1 MKRSAGILVTSIF
14 RSTWFCSLN
23 RSRPWQVIFGSAAIG
38 ALGSFATHSILP
50 ALSTIRADLQSDI
63 GVTQL
68 IVSLSLL
75 SLGVG
80 QLFVAPLSDRY
91 GRRPVILTGLLL
103 YVLASIVAASSAH
116 IGGLIAARALQA
128 FGCGASISVARA
140 TLMDYFGPTR
150 AATGIAYTAT
160 AILLVPMFAPTLG
173 GYMAEYL
180 GWRWIFVICAV
191 LGVAVLI
198 FNWIRIAE
206 THPRGVSTGPAPRT
220 LHSYRILLTS
230 PDYLAFVAFGAF
242 MMSAMYTV
250 ITGAPYVVIEV
261 MHLAPSTYGKLFLI
275 PAIGSFTGF
284 FLAARVGRRFGA
296 MRLLGTGLGIG
307 LLSTAIMAALMLM
320 HYWHPLAIF
329 LPAMGLGFSNALST
343 PGSTSSA
350 IATHPTIAGAASG
363 LLGFTQLALS
373 AAGTQ
378 LVAHLAD
385 HTPVPFVLTVL
396 AQVLIA
402 AAIYLFIRK
411 RRLHPAAS
419 PEYDGSETVTL

>member
-191 LGVAVLI
+191 LGV
-198 FNWIRIAE
+198 
-206 THPRGVSTGPAPRT
+206 
-220 LHSYRILLTS
+220 
-230 PDYLAFVAFGAF
+230 D
-242 MMSAMYTV
+242 
-250 ITGAPYVVIEV
+250 
-261 MHLAPSTYGKLFLI
+261 
-275 PAIGSFTGF
+275 
-284 FLAARVGRRFGA
+284 RR
-296 MRLLGTGLGIG
+296 
-307 LLSTAIMAALMLM
+307 
-320 HYWHPLAIF
+320 
-329 LPAMGLGFSNALST
+329 
-343 PGSTSSA
+343 
-350 IATHPTIAGAASG
+350 
-363 LLGFTQLALS
+363 
-373 AAGTQ
+373 
-378 LVAHLAD
+378 AH
-385 HTPVPFVLTVL
+385 V
-396 AQVLIA
+396 
-402 AAIYLFIRK
+402 
-411 RRLHPAAS
+411 
-419 PEYDGSETVTL
+419 

>member
-1 MKRSAGILVTSIF
+1 M
-14 RSTWFCSLN
+14 
-23 RSRPWQVIFGSAAIG
+23 IFGSAAIG

-50 ALSTIRADLQSDI
+50 ALSSIRADLHSDI

-80 QLFVAPLSDRY
+80 QLFVAPLSDRF
-91 GRRPVILTGLLL
+91 GRRPVILTGLVL
-103 YVLASIVAASSAH
+103 YVLASIAAASSKH
-116 IGGLIAARALQA
+116 IGWLIGARALQA

-173 GYMAEYL
+173 GYMAQYL
-180 GWRWIFVICAV
+180 GWRWIFVICAL
-191 LGVAVLI
+191 LGAAVLI
-198 FNWIRIAE
+198 FNWVRIAE
-206 THPRGVSTGPAPRT
+206 THPRDTVKGLRPRSLRSYRT
-220 LHSYRILLTS
+220 LLIS
-230 PDYLAFVAFGAF
+230 PDYLAYVGFGTF

-250 ITGAPYVVIEV
+250 ITGAPYVVIDV
-261 MHLAPSTYGKLFLI
+261 MHLAPSTYGKLFII
-275 PAIGSFTGF
+275 PALGSFSGF
-284 FLAARVGRRFGA
+284 FLAARIGRRFGA
-296 MRLLGTGLGIG
+296 VRLMGVGLSIG
-307 LLSTAIMAALMLM
+307 LTSAILMAVLVLL
-320 HYWHPLAIF
+320 HVWQPLVIF
-329 LPAMGLGFSNALST
+329 LPAMGLGFSNALAT

-350 IATHPTIAGAASG
+350 IATHPHIAGAASG
-363 LLGFTQLALS
+363 LLGFTQLALA

-385 HTPVPFVLTVL
+385 RTPVPFVLTVL

-402 AAIYLFIRK
+402 AAIYLYIRK
-411 RRLHPAAS
+411 RRENPSPS
-419 PEYDGSETVTL
+419 PEYDGSETVAL